1 MYTRQA
7 LHTLGVDRDCISQ
20 AQRDQLDR
28 DGFHIVENVLA
39 KEDVAAMR
47 SEFERIH
54 AEEQGQGSCEE
65 VHVEPGARRISN
77 IFNKTDAF
85 DKCLWVPEDA
95 CKFPPICWARSRCM
109 APTCAIR

>member
-28 DGFHIVENVLA
+28 DGFFIVENVLA
-39 KEDVAAMR
+39 KKDVAAMR

-54 AEEQGQGSCEE
+54 ARGAG
-65 VHVEPGARRISN
+65 PGR
-77 IFNKTDAF
+77 
-85 DKCLWVPEDA
+85 P
-95 CKFPPICWARSRCM
+95 
-109 APTCAIR
+109 